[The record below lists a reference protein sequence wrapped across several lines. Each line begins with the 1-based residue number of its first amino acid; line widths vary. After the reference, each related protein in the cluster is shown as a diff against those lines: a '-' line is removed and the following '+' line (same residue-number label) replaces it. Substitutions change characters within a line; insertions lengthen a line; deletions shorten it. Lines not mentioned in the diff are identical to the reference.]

1 MQASEALAQVFSGK
15 FCEISKK
22 TFFHRTPPV
31 AASAIFVIS
40 YLKVTS
46 HGICHYL
53 WSANLLKSFSVLIV
67 SIFIL
72 CQFFFNRICPVE
84 KYGVTPTML
93 ISCFINFKID
103 MLFLI
108 FHGKLIF
115 KARSHIK
122 LSTFFVF
129 IQISSVAWPN
139 DTCPLYRMFCASFQ
153 NDPLQRKQKI
163 PHLSSAK
170 SCRL

>member
-1 MQASEALAQVFSGK
+1 MQASEALAKVFSGK

-53 WSANLLKSFSVLIV
+53 WSAILLKSFSVLIV

-93 ISCFINFKID
+93 ISWFINFKID

-115 KARSHIK
+115 RARSHIK

-139 DTCPLYRMFCASFQ
+139 DTCPLYRTVLCFVPEWSPPKETK
-153 NDPLQRKQKI
+153 N
-163 PHLSSAK
+163 SAFIF
-170 SCRL
+170 S